1 MSKFKKFL
9 IFLIIFTLFSG
20 IVSFIFLDKIRVFAR
35 ENIPPEIKIFV
46 KEKFFGKQYIK
57 ELAYYRMSNY
67 NQSVLPNS
75 QFELLSLSQK
85 KINNFENNRTYI
97 EKYDGKLIIVN
108 RNGKMAALS
117 ELDLNNQQILKN
129 NLENITEIDIQDT
142 EIVNK
147 KIILA
152 ATKIQNKNNQC
163 KSIVIFKSELNQN
176 LKNLNFEK
184 IFESEECA
192 ISNNSLKIS
201 KVKQNDKLIL
211 IATGANYAHGK
222 APGEER
228 KAQSSKSIYGK
239 IISLNLESKEL
250 KILAKGVRFPKS
262 IGEFNNKVLF
272 TDGYN
277 FNGDEIN
284 LLVDNGNYGWP
295 IASTGED
302 DHAKNFL
309 SNKKDYKYLKD
320 HSKEG
325 FVEPVISFL
334 PSILINK
341 LIKVP
346 DDFSIYW
353 KNNFLLSA
361 GSTIYRIKFNDELN
375 KVLFYEKIVLSD
387 NVEDVIFSKKMKAFI
402 FASHGK
408 LLILRKKIE

>member
-1 MSKFKKFL
+1 MSKFKRFF
-9 IFLIIFTLFSG
+9 IFLIIFALFSG
-20 IVSFIFLDKIRVFAR
+20 IIAFIFLDSIRIYAR
-35 ENIPPEIKIFV
+35 ENIPQEIKIFV

-67 NQSVLPNS
+67 NQSVLPDS
-75 QFELLSLSQK
+75 QFELLNLTQK
-85 KINNFENNRTYI
+85 KINNFGKNRTYI

-108 RNGKMAALS
+108 RNGKMGAIS

-129 NLENITEIDIQDT
+129 NLENLSEIDIQDI
-142 EIVNK
+142 EIINK

-152 ATKIQNKNNQC
+152 ATKVQNIESQC
-163 KSIVIFKSELNQN
+163 KSIVIFKSELSQN

-184 IFESEECA
+184 IYESEECA

-201 KVKQNDKLIL
+201 KVKHNDKLIL

-228 KAQSSKSIYGK
+228 LAQSSKSIYGK
-239 IISLNLESKEL
+239 IISYNLESKEL
-250 KILAKGVRFPKS
+250 KILAKGIRFPKS
-262 IGEFNNKVLF
+262 LVEIDNKILF

-295 IASTGED
+295 VVSTGED
-302 DHAKNFL
+302 DNAKNFL
-309 SNKKDYKYLKD
+309 SNKKDFKYLKD
-320 HSKEG
+320 HSNEG

-334 PSILINK
+334 PSILINR

-346 DDFSIYW
+346 DNFSTFW

-361 GSTIYRIKFNDELN
+361 GSTIYRIKFNDELD
-375 KVLFYEKIVLSD
+375 KVLFYEKIVFTD

-402 FASHGK
+402 FTSYGK
-408 LLILRKKIE
+408 LLILKKKN